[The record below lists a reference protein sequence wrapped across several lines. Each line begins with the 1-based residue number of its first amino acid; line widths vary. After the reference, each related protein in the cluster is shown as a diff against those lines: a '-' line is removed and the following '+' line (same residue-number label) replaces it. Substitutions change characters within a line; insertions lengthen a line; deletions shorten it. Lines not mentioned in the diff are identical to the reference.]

1 MNTIL
6 SAWTVIVFVLFIG
19 ISWWAWSS
27 RKKEDFEAAAMIP
40 FDEEDE
46 PCASD
51 GGTNH
56 G

>member
-27 RKKEDFEAAAMIP
+27 KKKEDFETAAMIP
-40 FDEEDE
+40 FDEDDE
-46 PCASD
+46 PLTENE
-51 GGTNH
+51 GQ
-56 G
+56 